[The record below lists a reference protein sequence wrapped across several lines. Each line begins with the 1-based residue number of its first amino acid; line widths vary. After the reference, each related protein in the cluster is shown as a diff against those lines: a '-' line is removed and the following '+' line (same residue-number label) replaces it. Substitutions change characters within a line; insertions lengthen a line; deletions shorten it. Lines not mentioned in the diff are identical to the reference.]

1 MSHFIFLLNLCF
13 YRNYRPARVET
24 PSHTGGI
31 SREARDRLVERMQK
45 NKERNVLQASSK
57 NKDRERERYHDEKN
71 RDKHR
76 HSRDEERSSH
86 DRGNEAV
93 VCFAGNIKQ
102 GVQCCMLS
110 SVL

>member
-1 MSHFIFLLNLCF
+1 MSHLIFLLDPCL

-31 SREARDRLVERMQK
+31 SKEARDRVVERLQK
-45 NKERNVLQASSK
+45 NKDRNVLQASSK

-71 RDKHR
+71 ADKYR
-76 HSRDEERSSH
+76 HSGDEERGSN

-93 VCFAGNIKQ
+93 VFYAGFIA
-102 GVQCCMLS
+102 
-110 SVL
+110 